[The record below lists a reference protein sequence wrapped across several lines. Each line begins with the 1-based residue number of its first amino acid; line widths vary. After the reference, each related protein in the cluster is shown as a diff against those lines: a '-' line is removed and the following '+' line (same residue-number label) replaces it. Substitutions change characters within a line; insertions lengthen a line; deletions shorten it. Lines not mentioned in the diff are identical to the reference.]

1 MKIALLGGSF
11 DPVHY
16 GHLQMAKEAM
26 QVLKVDE
33 VWFIPAKKTPLKDRI
48 LTSDT
53 DRLAMLK
60 IALADFPQFKV
71 NPIEMQREGI
81 SYTIDT
87 LEALHRQYPSYT
99 FYWLIGNDQLEQFDL
114 WKDPDRLVQLAYF
127 VCFDRDGKLA
137 QTKYPIQQ
145 FHMEPM
151 PVSSS
156 EIRKGNKLNYLDEE
170 VLRYVYQHRLYV
182 KDFIKERV
190 SPKRFSHS
198 VSVAHLCEEFAK
210 AHDLD
215 TQKAYYI
222 GLFHDVAKNLSKEVM
237 EPWMDCICPEN
248 KKYPVAV
255 WHGFVGSEIIKRVFY
270 IYDDQISHA
279 IYHHVLGTSHDPYAM
294 IIFCADKLD
303 PLRGYPVKDS
313 IACVKQDLAKGFEM
327 VQEENRKYLKGK
339 GN

>member
-71 NPIEMQREGI
+71 NPIEMQREGT

-87 LEALHRQYPSYT
+87 LEALRKQYPSYT

-127 VCFDRDGKLA
+127 VCFEL
-137 QTKYPIQQ
+137 PSI
-145 FHMEPM
+145 P
-151 PVSSS
+151 
-156 EIRKGNKLNYLDEE
+156 
-170 VLRYVYQHRLYV
+170 
-182 KDFIKERV
+182 
-190 SPKRFSHS
+190 
-198 VSVAHLCEEFAK
+198 
-210 AHDLD
+210 
-215 TQKAYYI
+215 
-222 GLFHDVAKNLSKEVM
+222 
-237 EPWMDCICPEN
+237 
-248 KKYPVAV
+248 
-255 WHGFVGSEIIKRVFY
+255 
-270 IYDDQISHA
+270 
-279 IYHHVLGTSHDPYAM
+279 PYSANM
-294 IIFCADKLD
+294 NSL
-303 PLRGYPVKDS
+303 
-313 IACVKQDLAKGFEM
+313 Q
-327 VQEENRKYLKGK
+327 
-339 GN
+339 